1 MIAETTEV
9 RIPAAHRREVER
21 GERFA
26 FGENWLAF
34 LRTLDDARI
43 ASAEAAMKAML
54 GDRPIA
60 GQRFLDVGCGSGLSS
75 LVARRLGARVHSF
88 DYDLESVRCTQELRR
103 RYLPD
108 DGSWTVE
115 QGSVLDPVYMRS
127 LGQYDIVYSW
137 GVLHHTGRM
146 WEAVD
151 AACRAVTPG
160 GRLFIALY
168 NDLGTL
174 SDRWRWIKRT
184 YNRLPRALR
193 PAFSALTVAPG
204 ELKTLARLSLA
215 GRPMDYVRLWT
226 QPNDRGMHHWRDVVD
241 WVGGY
246 PYEVAAP
253 DAVFDFCGARGFALK
268 ALKCRGVG
276 LGCNEFVFERTGGAD
291 AADHINHGTRIA
303 QQ

>member
-1 MIAETTEV
+1 MIAQTTNTPLPV
-9 RIPAAHRREVER
+9 SHRQEIER

-34 LRTLDDARI
+34 LRTLDEARI
-43 ASAEAAMKAML
+43 QSAEAAMRAML
-54 GDRPIA
+54 RDRPIT
-60 GQRFLDVGCGSGLSS
+60 GQTFLDVGCGSGLSS

-103 RYLPD
+103 RYAGDDPD
-108 DGSWTVE
+108 WTIQ
-115 QGSVLDPVYMRS
+115 QGSVLDRTFMKS
-127 LGQYDIVYSW
+127 LGHYEVVYSW

-151 AACRAVTPG
+151 AAAAAVAPG

-174 SDRWRWIKRT
+174 SDRWRWIKKT
-184 YNRLPRALR
+184 YNRLPSPLQ
-193 PAFSALTVAPG
+193 PIFSAMVMAPQ
-204 ELKTLARLSLA
+204 ELKTFARLTLS

-226 QPNDRGMHHWRDVVD
+226 QPNDRGMHRWRDVVD

-253 DAVFDFCGARGFALK
+253 DAVFDFCAERGFTLTAM
-268 ALKCRGVG
+268 KCRGVG
-276 LGCNEFVFERTGGAD
+276 LGCNEFVFER
-291 AADHINHGTRIA
+291 AAAPTRVRA
-303 QQ
+303 LR